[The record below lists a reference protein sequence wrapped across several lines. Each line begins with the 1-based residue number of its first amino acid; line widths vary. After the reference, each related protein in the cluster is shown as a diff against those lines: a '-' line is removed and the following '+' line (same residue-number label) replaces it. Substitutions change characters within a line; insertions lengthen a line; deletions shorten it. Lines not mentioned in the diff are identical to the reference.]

1 MATKLNRSHL
11 VCGKDALIL
20 PCLGR
25 TEIDEQ
31 LHGPQAITVED
42 SMSNVHLSAGRNT
55 PISKNILSEPDIVA
69 RMAEAV
75 LPESQ
80 IKWKWYIESY
90 DRIRDSIA
98 DVFDEFHDFNLRVY
112 KPGGFHLEHPAN
124 QHIWNTKS
132 GKAQFLIT
140 PLEEVY
146 ADKEN
151 QYAAAYT
158 ESKVYI

>member
-1 MATKLNRSHL
+1 FIGLGGNFAVATPDTAYTQEALRKCNLTVHVATKLNRSHL

-80 IKWKWYIESY
+80 
-90 DRIRDSIA
+90 
-98 DVFDEFHDFNLRVY
+98 
-112 KPGGFHLEHPAN
+112 
-124 QHIWNTKS
+124 
-132 GKAQFLIT
+132 
-140 PLEEVY
+140 
-146 ADKEN
+146 
-151 QYAAAYT
+151 
-158 ESKVYI
+158 